1 MSYHIAVDI
10 GGTQMRAACY
20 PQDDIIPTRLDK
32 ISTRDPHEPPLER
45 LKRLVARIW
54 PEDGQVEAI
63 GVAAP
68 GPLDPYLGMVL
79 AAPNIPGW
87 VNVPLRKHLEDAFHV
102 PVGVG
107 NDANLAAMGEWK
119 FGAGRGHHH
128 LIYLTISTGIG
139 AGVIIDDRLLLGR
152 HGLAA
157 ELGHVSVMPDGPV
170 CGCGQP
176 GHLEAVSS
184 GTGIAAYV
192 QEQIAA
198 GANTSL
204 PAGVAIT
211 AKMVSQAAQQGDPL
225 ALEAITRA
233 GKFLGQALADFLHIF
248 NPSIIVI
255 GGGVSQTGDLLLEP
269 MRLTLR
275 QRILTPHY
283 LEDLVITRAAFG
295 DEAGLMGALALAR
308 ETSSVTVIN
317 TK

>member
-20 PQDDIIPTRLDK
+20 PQDDTTPTRLDK
-32 ISTRDPHEPPLER
+32 ISTRDPQEPALER
-45 LKRLVARIW
+45 LKRLIGKIW
-54 PEDGQVEAI
+54 PDDGPVEAI

-68 GPLDPYLGMVL
+68 GPLDPFEGVVL

-87 VNVPLRKHLEDAFHV
+87 VNVPLRQQLEDAFHV
-102 PVGVG
+102 PVAVG

-139 AGVIIDDRLLLGR
+139 AGVIIDDRLLLGQ

-157 ELGHVSVMPDGPV
+157 ELGHVSVMPEGPL
-170 CGCGQP
+170 CGCGQR
-176 GHLEAVSS
+176 GHLEAISS

-192 QEQIAA
+192 REQMAA
-198 GANTSL
+198 GANTGL
-204 PAGVAIT
+204 PAGATVT
-211 AKMVSQAAQQGDPL
+211 AKMVSQAAQMGDPL

-255 GGGVSQTGDLLLEP
+255 GGGVSQAGELMFEP
-269 MRLTLR
+269 MRHTLR

-295 DEAGLMGALALAR
+295 DEAGLMGSLALAR
-308 ETSSVTVIN
+308 ETSSVTVIK